1 MNEPAPDPIFFET
14 PADFSVWLE
23 ANHDTADVQ
32 WVGFWKVAAGKRS
45 IRWEESVEQALRW
58 GWIDGLRRSIDDQAY
73 MIRFTPRRPDSHWS
87 RKNVE
92 TYARLEEAGLIE
104 APGRA
109 AWEARDPEKEA
120 RASYEREEAELTDEL
135 RAMLDAD
142 PDAAAWFEDQAPGYR
157 RTVKAWVMSAKRE
170 ETRLRRMRQLV
181 ADSAAGRKIGPLR
194 R

>member
-1 MNEPAPDPIFFET
+1 MGGHEKPVFFET
-14 PADFSVWLE
+14 PEDFAAWLAEHHDSV
-23 ANHDTADVQ
+23 AVQ
-32 WVGFWKVAAGKRS
+32 WVGFWKVATGKPS

-92 TYARLEEAGLIE
+92 TYGRLEEAGLIE

-109 AWEARDPEKEA
+109 AWEARDLEKEA
-120 RASYEREEAELTDEL
+120 RASYEREEVEFSDEL
-135 RAMLDAD
+135 RALLDAD
-142 PDAAAWFEDQAPGYR
+142 PAAAAWFDDQPPGYR
-157 RTVKAWVMSAKRE
+157 KTATWWVVSAKRE
-170 ETRLRRMRQLV
+170 ETRRRRMEQV
-181 ADSAAGRKIGPLR
+181 VEDSAVGRKIGPLR